1 MHTGTPLTPF
11 PNASSA
17 LSWGLAPARLI
28 KVLPAFEIAFPP
40 PPKRLGGALL
50 YFFPSSGLACFIFA
64 RSESYESH
72 FDLQPVPLE
81 TGDPNERAGCKGN

>member
-1 MHTGTPLTPF
+1 MQTGSPLTPF

-17 LSWGLAPARLI
+17 LSWGLAPIRLI
-28 KVLPAFEIAFPP
+28 KVFPAFEIAFFPH
-40 PPKRLGGALL
+40 KRLGGALF